1 MARSISMLAV
11 ALLVV
16 CGEAADRHAAKTQHK
31 GKDSVISKV
40 VEMLEKEKGK
50 IAADIDAEGK
60 EMAEYFG
67 YCDDVQKETAYYIK
81 EANRKIDD
89 STATIEDCTAQ
100 ITSLDEE
107 LEELATEMAER
118 SEEMDKEVAI
128 RKKQHEEFLQREKE
142 QVVMVEELVSMEAAL
157 KEQMAAMT
165 TP

>member
-1 MARSISMLAV
+1 
-11 ALLVV
+11 
-16 CGEAADRHAAKTQHK
+16 
-31 GKDSVISKV
+31 
-40 VEMLEKEKGK
+40 MLEKEKGK

-100 ITSLDEE
+100 ITPLDEE

-142 QVVMVEELVSMEAAL
+142 QVVMVE
-157 KEQMAAMT
+157 
-165 TP
+165 